1 MTAKFKDPET
11 GEVFDIRKFSRTAF
25 ENCVYIRAEANCKG
39 LSVFDYIYTYPHE
52 AARLMGY
59 EVVEEKYDSSG
70 TCGVCEKSVPNG
82 YDGNITCSITGK
94 SGKSEDKCKLKE
106 ANMDKPRICEVLG
119 VEVDEEFT
127 YDFGE
132 NQVNRGTF
140 KIGAD
145 GNRYYKAGTGPWNPC
160 YNEEDLLV
168 IINHP
173 DRIIRK
179 PRFTE
184 QDKEDAMM
192 IKRLIP
198 WANKVNRGMEGS
210 LSLNPVTAIDRKLF
224 PLLKPGESAMLDEII
239 GGGE

>member
-1 MTAKFKDPET
+1 MKFRSKA
-11 GEVFDIRKFSRTAF
+11 GEIALTIEQALEQFCDSKQD
-25 ENCVYIRAEANCKG
+25 C
-39 LSVFDYIYTYPHE
+39 DYCELRELVQQYAGTKKPCHEYVRGNPTE

-59 EVVEEKYDSSG
+59 EVVEDDCVEPRKHK
-70 TCGVCEKSVPNG
+70 E
-82 YDGNITCSITGK
+82 
-94 SGKSEDKCKLKE
+94 E

-119 VEVDEEFT
+119 VEVDEEFR
-127 YDFGE
+127 YYFGE

-145 GNRYYKAGTGPWNPC
+145 GNRYYKAGADPWNPC

-184 QDKEDAMM
+184 QEVEILKHMASAGIVS
-192 IKRLIP
+192 IKRKSIAQISWDAGTMGGVMIVPPRFLPSIQ
-198 WANKVNRGMEGS
+198 
-210 LSLNPVTAIDRKLF
+210 
-224 PLLKPGESAMLDEII
+224 PGQSYTLDEII
-239 GGGE
+239 GGTNE

>member
-1 MTAKFKDPET
+1 MKKCGVRRMKFRNPET
-11 GEVFDIRKFSRTAF
+11 GKIFLSISSAADYFCR
-25 ENCVYIRAEANCKG
+25 ENDCFLEKCPLKNQTDGRACVDWAN
-39 LSVFDYIYTYPHE
+39 DHPHE

-59 EVVEEKYDSSG
+59 EVVEDEPPTLDEAIEKYL
-70 TCGVCEKSVPNG
+70 K
-82 YDGNITCSITGK
+82 IK
-94 SGKSEDKCKLKE
+94 KE

-145 GNRYYKAGTGPWNPC
+145 GNRYYKVGTDPWNPC

-184 QDKEDAMM
+184 QEVERAKAIKVLWPDAEGIRKMEMMGPVHIVGTAVWVGHDNFPSLEPERTIKLDK
-192 IKRLIP
+192 
-198 WANKVNRGMEGS
+198 
-210 LSLNPVTAIDRKLF
+210 
-224 PLLKPGESAMLDEII
+224 II
-239 GGGE
+239 GGADK

>member
-1 MTAKFKDPET
+1 MEFRNSDT
-11 GEVFDIRKFSRTAF
+11 GEVALTIDQALEQFCDSKQDCDYCELREPVQQYKGTRYP
-25 ENCVYIRAEANCKG
+25 CHQYVRANQQ
-39 LSVFDYIYTYPHE
+39 E

-59 EVVEEKYDSSG
+59 EVVEDDHIPQVEK
-70 TCGVCEKSVPNG
+70 
-82 YDGNITCSITGK
+82 
-94 SGKSEDKCKLKE
+94 KE

-145 GNRYYKAGTGPWNPC
+145 GNRYYKAGTDPWNPC

-184 QDKEDAMM
+184 QEVERAKAIKVLWPDAEGIRKMEMMGPVHIVGTAVWVGHDNFPSLEPERTIKLDK
-192 IKRLIP
+192 
-198 WANKVNRGMEGS
+198 
-210 LSLNPVTAIDRKLF
+210 
-224 PLLKPGESAMLDEII
+224 II
-239 GGGE
+239 GGADK